1 MAIVAVLGTGIMG
14 APIAYRLADAGH
26 EVRAWNRTLEKV
38 QPLVDSGVGVADA
51 WEPAEGAAQANA
63 IVTMLS
69 DADAIEQVVV
79 GEFVLEAMA
88 PGTLW
93 LQMSTI
99 GPSATA
105 RFAGHARERGILFVD
120 APVLGSKSHAENG
133 QLFVLASGPDEAR
146 APADELFAPLAR
158 RVEWLGGAGVGSAL
172 KLAFN
177 NWILCTLENLAETLT
192 LTGALGVEPGRF
204 LELLEGEPFDMAY
217 AHVKGAL
224 MLEREY
230 PPAFPLRH
238 ARKDLRLVLA
248 EADGKAALPL
258 VETVRAQFDRAVELG
273 HGDEDASAVARALE
287 SA

>member
-1 MAIVAVLGTGIMG
+1 VTIVAVLGTGIMG
-14 APIAYRLADAGH
+14 GPIAYRLAEAGH
-26 EVRAWNRTLEKV
+26 EVRAWNRSAEKV
-38 QPLVDSGVGVADA
+38 QPLVESGVGVAEA
-51 WEPAEGAAQANA
+51 WEPAEGASQAH
-63 IVTMLS
+63 VLLTMLS
-69 DADAIEQVVV
+69 DAEAVERVVV
-79 GEFVLEAMA
+79 DAFVLEAMV
-88 PGTLW
+88 PGALW

-105 RFAGHARERGILFVD
+105 RFAEHARERGILFVD
-120 APVLGSKSHAENG
+120 GPVLGSKSHAENG

-146 APADELFAPLAR
+146 PLAEDLFAPLAR
-158 RVEWLGGAGVGSAL
+158 RVEWLGEAGAGSAL

-177 NWILCTLENLAETLT
+177 TWILCTLENLAETLR
-192 LTGALGVEPGRF
+192 LTEALGVEPGRF

-224 MLEREY
+224 MLAGDF
-230 PPAFPLRH
+230 PAAFPLRH
-238 ARKDLRLVLA
+238 ARKDLRLVLE
-248 EADGKAALPL
+248 EADGRAALPV